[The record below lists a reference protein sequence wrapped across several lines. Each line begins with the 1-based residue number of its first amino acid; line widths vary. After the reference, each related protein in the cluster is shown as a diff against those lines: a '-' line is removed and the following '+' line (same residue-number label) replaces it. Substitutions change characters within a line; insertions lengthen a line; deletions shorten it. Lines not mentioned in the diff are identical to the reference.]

1 MEWHGYLTN
10 GTMDPLDMEIS
21 ITYDDILQD
30 LHPLVMTSHCPETI
44 THHING
50 KRNRREA
57 AVPGISGR
65 SLLLGAPEICFVQ
78 SFQHHLGQIP
88 SEI

>member
-1 MEWHGYLTN
+1 MARIPHQRLHGPSGHGDLH
-10 GTMDPLDMEIS
+10 
-21 ITYDDILQD
+21 
-30 LHPLVMTSHCPETI
+30 LHPLVMTSQCPETI

-57 AVPGISGR
+57 AVPGVSGR